1 MAMACCCVK
10 GFLISEI
17 RITIPRNLMHYLQVV
32 YHISHFSTIEEGFL
46 LEALS
51 SLMEKKKSATIGQL

>member
-1 MAMACCCVK
+1 
-10 GFLISEI
+10 
-17 RITIPRNLMHYLQVV
+17 MHYLQVV

-51 SLMEKKKSATIGQL
+51 SLMEKKRSAATGQTSGDGALVLLAKG